1 MNTEEIVKF
10 LSRGENN
17 GKEIRIDFKKR
28 VAMSGLFIKGNDYA
42 DLESKN
48 FWRIVSHKNIDQWKL
63 SGDLDLAK
71 IFSGA
76 EFQRLRL
83 AQAEPVVGK

>member
-10 LSRGENN
+10 LSRRENK

-28 VAMSGLFIKGNDYA
+28 TAISGLFVEGNDFA

-48 FWRIVSHKNIDQWKL
+48 FWRIVSHKNIETWQH
-63 SGDLDLAK
+63 SGDINLAK
-71 IFSGA
+71 IFNGL
-76 EFQRLRL
+76 EFQKLRL
-83 AQAEPVVGK
+83 ARADES